1 VENEKPTK
9 IKVEEDMVGQRL
21 DLALTVYEDKSRS
34 HYKRLIDGGIVS
46 INGEVQKKCGYR
58 LKEDDTIEFL
68 DNSESLVVSLVPEK
82 IDLEIIKETEDY
94 LVINKKE
101 GLVVHPSR
109 TTRNGTLMNGVAY
122 YLGLKGVDLT
132 GNERAGLV
140 HRLDKQTS
148 GVLLVAKNDNALWN
162 LSSQFAEK
170 KVRKTYKAVV
180 DGNIIQMFD
189 RKKLP
194 EHVFMID
201 EFNFK
206 ISSWIDRN
214 PKNRKKYAVAKEGK
228 GRYSTTNFTIIK
240 VVTKKDKELSFV
252 EVKPETGRTHQ
263 IRVHLSYLGFP
274 IVGDDLYG
282 GSKYKRMM
290 LHAERLRFYD
300 KSGKMIEVK
309 SDLPEDFAKLTND

>member
-1 VENEKPTK
+1 MEKEKPTK
-9 IKVEEDMVGQRL
+9 IKIDDDLAGKRL
-21 DLALTVYEDKSRS
+21 DLVLTSFGKKSRS
-34 HYKRLIDGGIVS
+34 HYKNLIDKGFVF
-46 INGEVQKKCGYR
+46 INGENEKKSSYK
-58 LKEDDTIEFL
+58 LKEGDEIEFIDTNEL
-68 DNSESLVVSLVPEK
+68 QTISLVPEE
-82 IDLEIIKETEDY
+82 IELEILKETEDY

-101 GLVVHPSR
+101 GMVVHPSK
-109 TTRNGTLMNGVAY
+109 TTKRGTVMNGVVN
-122 YLGLKGVDLT
+122 YLGIKGVDLN

-148 GVLLVAKNDNALWN
+148 GILLVAKNDNALWN
-162 LSSQFAEK
+162 LSNQFAEK
-170 KVRKTYKAVV
+170 KVQKTYKAVV
-180 DGNIIQMFD
+180 DGNIIQMFG

-194 EHVFMID
+194 RHVFIID
-201 EFNFK
+201 ENNFK
-206 ISSWIDRN
+206 VSSWIDRN

-240 VVTKKDKELSFV
+240 VLTKKNKELSYL

-290 LHAERLRFYD
+290 LHAEKLRFYD
-300 KSGKMIEVK
+300 KNGKMVEVK
-309 SDLPEDFAKLTND
+309 STLPSEFVKLLNE